1 MIHSARLLLAVA
13 AGGAAGAV
21 LRWAAGEAAG
31 DGYAALWTV
40 LAINVVGSA
49 ALAALPLWSAARHHA
64 LVAAGVGP
72 GLLGGFTTLSAAS
85 EQTRDALA
93 LGRSGLAAAYLLG
106 TLAACLLA
114 VTTVGLAAGRR
125 GHHR

>member
-1 MIHSARLLLAVA
+1 M
-13 AGGAAGAV
+13 GAV
-21 LRWAAGEAAG
+21 LRWAAGETAG
-31 DGYAALWTV
+31 DGYDALWTV
-40 LAINVVGSA
+40 LAINVLGSA
-49 ALAALPLWSAARHHA
+49 ALAALPLWSVARHHS
-64 LVAAGVGP
+64 LVAAGLGP

-93 LGRSGLAAAYLLG
+93 LGRTGVAAAYLLG

-114 VTTVGLAAGRR
+114 VTVVGVAAGHHR